1 MDTDEWKNYGGNWT
15 HIGNMKEGQRSKQTK
30 EEGRNER
37 KTGRQKNAR
46 TKRGIGYKSRKTEIN
61 KGNAIRG

>member
-30 EEGRNER
+30 EEG
-37 KTGRQKNAR
+37 
-46 TKRGIGYKSRKTEIN
+46 KRMHEQREE
-61 KGNAIRG
+61 